1 MIEIDAKIDFDV
13 SKLKG
18 KTQADML
25 RRQKI
30 LDAMVLRDS
39 NLFCPMD
46 TGTLQRSA
54 VIHTVIGSGQV
65 EWHTPYAAQQYYN
78 WRGGKDSR
86 NRNPRATSKWFETA
100 KARYLDKWLEAIGAE
115 HS

>member
-1 MIEIDAKIDFDV
+1 MITIDAKIDFDV

-18 KTQADML
+18 KTQADIA
-25 RRQKI
+25 RRQKK

-39 NLFCPMD
+39 NLFCPKD

-54 VIHTVIGSGQV
+54 IIHTVIGSGEI
-65 EWHTPYAAQQYYN
+65 EWHTPYAAFQYYN
-78 WRGGKDSR
+78 WKGIQGH

>member
-1 MIEIDAKIDFDV
+1 MNIEAKIEFDV
-13 SKLKG
+13 SKLKA
-18 KTQADML
+18 KSEADIL

-30 LDAMVLRDS
+30 LDSLVLRDS
-39 NLFCPMD
+39 NLFCPQD

-54 VIHTVIGSGQV
+54 EIHTVIGSGEVVWQ
-65 EWHTPYAAQQYYN
+65 TPYAAYQYYN
-78 WRGGKDSR
+78 WKGIQGHND
-86 NRNPRATSKWFETA
+86 NPRATSKWFETA

>member
-1 MIEIDAKIDFDV
+1 MMNIEAKIEFDV
-13 SKLKG
+13 SKLKA
-18 KTQADML
+18 KSAADIL

-39 NLFCPMD
+39 NLFCPHV
-46 TGTLQRSA
+46 TGALQKSA
-54 VIHTVIGSGQV
+54 VIHTVIGSGEVVWQ
-65 EWHTPYAAQQYYN
+65 TPYAAFQYYN
-78 WRGGKDSR
+78 WKGIQGHND
-86 NRNPRATSKWFETA
+86 NPRATSKWFETA